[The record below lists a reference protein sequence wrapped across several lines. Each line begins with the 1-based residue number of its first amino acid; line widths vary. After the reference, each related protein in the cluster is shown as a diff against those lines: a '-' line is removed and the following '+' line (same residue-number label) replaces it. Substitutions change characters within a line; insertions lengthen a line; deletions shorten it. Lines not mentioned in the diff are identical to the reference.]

1 MADGIFKGAGR
12 FGFGMMRLPQA
23 GADGKGGI
31 DLVRTTAMVDRFL
44 AAGGRY
50 FDTAWAYDGSE
61 DAIRQALVERHPRE
75 SYFLAT
81 KMAAWLCDGSREAAV
96 AQFETS
102 LRRTGA
108 GYFDFYLMHNLGENR
123 TEKFDR
129 FGLWEFAKE
138 QKAAGKIRHLGFSFH
153 STADE
158 LERTIEAHPEAEFVQ
173 LQLNY
178 ADWEDPVVQSRRNY
192 EVARRAGLPVVVMEP
207 VKGGLLA
214 NPPASVQAVFDRA
227 GRGSAASW
235 ALRFVLGL
243 EGVAMVLSGM
253 STEDQM
259 AENLATTAAFDGL
272 SAADRAVLEEARAEL
287 AKIPMVPCTRC
298 GYCMKACPANVG
310 IPGMFSAYNELL
322 RFGKLEAARNLVNWR
337 VDHAG
342 TNRPSECL
350 DCGACEAACPQ
361 RIPIREKLQAAVK
374 ALGI

>member
-1 MADGIFKGAGR
+1 MTDGIFKGAGR
-12 FGFGMMRLPQA
+12 FGFGLMRLPQA
-23 GADGKGGI
+23 GADGKGGS
-31 DLVRTTAMVDRFL
+31 DVARTMAMVDRFI

-50 FDTAWAYDGSE
+50 FDTAWAYGDSE
-61 DAIRQALVERHPRE
+61 DTARQALVERYPRE
-75 SYFLAT
+75 SFFLAT
-81 KMAAWLCDGSREAAV
+81 KMAPWLGEGTREAAV

-108 GYFDFYLMHNLGENR
+108 GYFDFYLMHNLGEGR
-123 TEKFDR
+123 TAGFDQL
-129 FGLWEFAKE
+129 GLWEFAKE
-138 QKAAGKIRHLGFSFH
+138 QKAAGKIRHIGFSFH
-153 STADE
+153 STAEE
-158 LERTIEAHPEAEFVQ
+158 LERIIEAHPEAEFVQ

-192 EVARRAGLPVVVMEP
+192 EVVRRAGLPIVVMEP

-214 NPPASVQAVFDRA
+214 DPPASVKAVFDRA
-227 GRGSAASW
+227 GRGSAAAW
-235 ALRFVLGL
+235 ALRFALGL

-253 STEDQM
+253 STEAQM
-259 AENLATTAAFDGL
+259 DENVATAAAFEGL
-272 SAADRAVLEEARAEL
+272 SDADRAVLEEARAEL

-322 RFGKLEAARNLVNWR
+322 RFGNLKAAQNLVGWR

-342 TNRPSECL
+342 TKRPSECL

-361 RIPIREKLQAAVK
+361 RIPIREKLHEAVK
-374 ALGI
+374 ALGM